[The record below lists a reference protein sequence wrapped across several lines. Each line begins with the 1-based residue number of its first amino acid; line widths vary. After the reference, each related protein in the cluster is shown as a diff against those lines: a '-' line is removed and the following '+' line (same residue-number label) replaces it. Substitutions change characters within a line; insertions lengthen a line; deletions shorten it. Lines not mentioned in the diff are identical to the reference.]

1 MSNKKRSKN
10 ENDESTSLPLENS
23 ELLIE
28 YIHNLKSCLN
38 VYRREIQEKNK
49 YISIIKN
56 DLSFHECILTNVNVV
71 WSVFNNDLLNL
82 LCNNEQKEEG
92 EEIIKQR
99 NIGDEMN
106 EYNNL
111 TKLQNDENIKNNN
124 MIKEDLEDDANQNIL
139 MKSPYYNIENF
150 LQVFLK
156 YINKKKKKKKVKVKV
171 KDEGKKEKIE
181 DKKYEQDDEEE
192 NEEEEEEEEEEE
204 GEEENKEDEE
214 FFKTFVSFNLYHN
227 NNEKNISYDK
237 NLVKQE
243 NDNKDEARGNDNMC
257 GNYDIHNERGEI
269 LDKGK
274 SYSGDEKINT
284 SDNAKSCSGDGK
296 VITSD
301 NGKSYDYV
309 KNESEEQEEKEN
321 MLNNKKRSLECNP
334 NEAKKI
340 CFSLEEKIG
349 TVQSVKLK
357 EYNELSKEN
366 IEKNKHDD
374 NNICNYLSHNE
385 GENVI
390 EREDKLFNK
399 LNNKNYRNE
408 EEKKKNQ
415 INFDYLKKKIKN
427 NQDVFEET
435 IQKCFLINL
444 KKTLNLI
451 NKIMYLKN
459 VEFRKYNLDY
469 IRKINYEKCFYYK
482 NYIDIKKK
490 ISELQKDNE
499 SLKIQ
504 VDRLEKKKATLI
516 YKLNNDN
523 IRKHILDNN
532 IKDYQNGIDNSKV
545 SYFDEGEN
553 PYNRNNKNYRTDN
566 KNSDDNNNN
575 NNYYYNN
582 YNSDDNYN
590 SEDNEYNNGNY
601 RFRNNYKKDSL
612 NEDDVK
618 KNPLNV
624 CHKINSDSNIFVNFE
639 NIITKQN
646 IIHSEPFRNL
656 LKESNELYITLKE
669 KEKENIILK
678 NEILKME
685 NKKDEEYEHLLNN
698 TIEDKKELTRSI
710 KELEINM
717 MTCNME
723 KDKISNKVN
732 TLEYE
737 INVLKNIDKNQTMQ
751 LQQKENDILKMKLY
765 IEKLKLSEKNLKDK
779 IILLENEKDKML
791 SGIHIKDNSF
801 NEESKSEEGKI
812 QLRDIQNDNDEKY
825 DDEKKRFK
833 ELFIENQKLKEELNK
848 KRNVEEE
855 LHSLRKNYNII
866 NEEIEE
872 ITKEFEK
879 KQEQVDEMIL
889 QIKNKELE
897 LLDKF
902 NNKMNK
908 AYVEEKLKELK
919 NTYEEKMKH
928 INNIYKKHDDFVN
941 IYLNLF
947 FQARKN
953 AILSD
958 SQREEQMNLFIKLK
972 DKYDIIF
979 QKKIELTDI
988 LKNVYDCNK
997 KLIGHC
1003 QDLEKE
1009 NSTLQNKLSNEIKNS
1024 KMLSKNL
1031 SKNSDDHLLIEE
1043 NNELRRRLICSVC
1056 MENFRNYIIIK
1067 CGHIYCNNCIFNN
1080 LKTRNRKCPQCKVPF
1095 DKKDLQKIFLD

>member
-82 LCNNEQKEEG
+82 LCNNEKKEEEEEG
-92 EEIIKQR
+92 EEMIKQR
-99 NIGDEMN
+99 KISDEMN
-106 EYNNL
+106 DYNNII
-111 TKLQNDENIKNNN
+111 KLQNDENIKDNNV
-124 MIKEDLEDDANQNIL
+124 IKEDLEDDANQKIL

-156 YINKKKKKKKVKVKV
+156 YINKKKKKKKVK
-171 KDEGKKEKIE
+171 DEGKKEKIE
-181 DKKYEQDDEEE
+181 DKKHEEDEEE
-192 NEEEEEEEEEEE
+192 GNEEEEEDEEN
-204 GEEENKEDEE
+204 ENKEDEE

-227 NNEKNISYDK
+227 ENERNFLCDK
-237 NLVKQE
+237 NLVKRE
-243 NDNKDEARGNDNMC
+243 KDDKHDTLDNDNICDNYNICND
-257 GNYDIHNERGEI
+257 RGEM

-274 SYSGDEKINT
+274 LYSCDEKINRN
-284 SDNAKSCSGDGK
+284 DN
-296 VITSD
+296 T
-301 NGKSYDYV
+301 KSYDYV
-309 KNESEEQEEKEN
+309 KNEIDEEEEKEN
-321 MLNNKKRSLECNP
+321 ILNNKKRSLECNS
-334 NEAKKI
+334 NEVKRI

-349 TVQSVKLK
+349 TVQSVKLE
-357 EYNELSKEN
+357 EYNELGNEN
-366 IEKNKHDD
+366 PEKNKYDD
-374 NNICNYLSHNE
+374 NNICNYLSNNE
-385 GENVI
+385 DDNI
-390 EREDKLFNK
+390 MEREDKLYYK
-399 LNNKNYRNE
+399 MNNKNYRNE
-408 EEKKKNQ
+408 EDKKKKKA
-415 INFDYLKKKIKN
+415 INFDYLKKKIKSN
-427 NQDVFEET
+427 HQELFEET

-482 NYIDIKKK
+482 NYIEIKKK
-490 ISELQKDNE
+490 INELQKDNE

-523 IRKHILDNN
+523 IRKHILDDN
-532 IKDYQNGIDNSKV
+532 IKNYQNGVDNSRV
-545 SYFDEGEN
+545 SYFEEGESS
-553 PYNRNNKNYRTDN
+553 YNRNNKNYSTDN
-566 KNSDDNNNN
+566 DNSDDNNNN
-575 NNYYYNN
+575 NNN
-582 YNSDDNYN
+582 YNSDDYYN
-590 SEDNEYNNGNY
+590 SEDNENNNRNY
-601 RFRNNYKKDSL
+601 RFHNNYKKDSL
-612 NEDDVK
+612 NGDDVR
-618 KNPLNV
+618 KNSLNI
-624 CHKINSDSNIFVNFE
+624 CHKIKSDSNIYVHVE

-656 LKESNELYITLKE
+656 LKESNELYIILKE

-685 NKKDEEYEHLLNN
+685 NKKDEEYEQLLNN

-710 KELEINM
+710 KELEVNI

-723 KDKISNKVN
+723 KDKISKKVN

-779 IILLENEKDKML
+779 IILLENEKDKMF
-791 SGIHIKDNSF
+791 SRTHMIDNSF
-801 NEESKSEEGKI
+801 YTGSICEEGRVH
-812 QLRDIQNDNDEKY
+812 LTDIQNDDNE
-825 DDEKKRFK
+825 EKRFK
-833 ELFIENQKLKEELNK
+833 ELFIENQILKEELNK
-848 KRNVEEE
+848 KRKVEEE
-855 LHSLRKNYNII
+855 LCNLKKNYNII

-897 LLDKF
+897 LLEKF
-902 NNKMNK
+902 NNKMNRT
-908 AYVEEKLKELK
+908 YVEEKLKELK

-958 SQREEQMNLFIKLK
+958 NQREEQMNLFIKLK

-1095 DKKDLQKIFLD
+1095 DKKDLQKIFLE

>member
-28 YIHNLKSCLN
+28 YIHNLKNCLN

-56 DLSFHECILTNVNVV
+56 DLSFHECMLTNVNVV
-71 WSVFNNDLLNL
+71 WSVFNNDLLNFI
-82 LCNNEQKEEG
+82 CNNEKKEENEEG
-92 EEIIKQR
+92 EDTQKKR
-99 NIGDEMN
+99 NIGDEIN
-106 EYNNL
+106 EYNNII
-111 TKLQNDENIKNNN
+111 KLQNDEHIKDNNV
-124 MIKEDLEDDANQNIL
+124 IKEDLEDEANQKFL

-156 YINKKKKKKKVKVKV
+156 YINKKKKKKKVK
-171 KDEGKKEKIE
+171 DEGKKEKNE
-181 DKKYEQDDEEE
+181 EKKNEYDEEE
-192 NEEEEEEEEEEE
+192 EDEEDEEEEEN
-204 GEEENKEDEE
+204 ENKEDEE
-214 FFKTFVSFNLYHN
+214 FFKTFVSFDLYHN
-227 NNEKNISYDK
+227 ENEKNIFYDK
-237 NLVKQE
+237 NLVKRE
-243 NDNKDEARGNDNMC
+243 KDNMDDAPRNNNMCDSDNKCD
-257 GNYDIHNERGEI
+257 NYDIYNEGREM
-269 LDKGK
+269 LDQVK
-274 SYSGDEKINT
+274 SYSGDEKVNR
-284 SDNAKSCSGDGK
+284 SDNA
-296 VITSD
+296 
-301 NGKSYDYV
+301 KSYDYV
-309 KNESEEQEEKEN
+309 KNKSEEKEEKKN
-321 MLNNKKRSLECNP
+321 VVNNKKRSLECNP
-334 NEAKKI
+334 NEVKRI
-340 CFSLEEKIG
+340 CSSLEEKIG
-349 TVQSVKLK
+349 TVESAKVK
-357 EYNELSKEN
+357 EYNELDNEKA
-366 IEKNKHDD
+366 EKNQNDD
-374 NNICNYLSHNE
+374 NTICNYLSNNK
-385 GENVI
+385 GENI
-390 EREDKLFNK
+390 MEKEDKSYYK
-399 LNNKNYRNE
+399 MNNKNYTNE
-408 EEKKKNQ
+408 EDKKTKQ
-415 INFDYLKKKIKN
+415 INLDYLKKKIKC
-427 NQDVFEET
+427 NQDLFEET

-451 NKIMYLKN
+451 NQIMYLKN

-482 NYIDIKKK
+482 NYVEIKKK
-490 ISELQKDNE
+490 INELKKDNE

-523 IRKHILDNN
+523 IRKHILDDN
-532 IKDYQNGIDNSKV
+532 IKNYQNSIDNRKV
-545 SYFDEGEN
+545 SYFEEGDSS
-553 PYNRNNKNYRTDN
+553 YKRNNKNDLTDN
-566 KNSDDNNNN
+566 DNSDDDNNND
-575 NNYYYNN
+575 
-582 YNSDDNYN
+582 NSDDNYN
-590 SEDNEYNNGNY
+590 SEDNENNNRNY
-601 RFRNNYKKDSL
+601 KFHNKHKKDSL
-612 NEDDVK
+612 NEDGVK
-618 KNPLNV
+618 KNCLNV
-624 CHKINSDSNIFVNFE
+624 CHKINSDSNIFVHVE

-656 LKESNELYITLKE
+656 LKESNELYIILKE

-685 NKKDEEYEHLLNN
+685 NKKDEEYEQLLNS

-710 KELEINM
+710 KELEVNM

-751 LQQKENDILKMKLY
+751 LQQKESDILKMKLY

-779 IILLENEKDKML
+779 IILLENEKDKKIL
-791 SGIHIKDNSF
+791 SPVNMIDNSF
-801 NEESKSEEGKI
+801 NDGSICEEGGRTH
-812 QLRDIQNDNDEKY
+812 LTDIQNDSND
-825 DDEKKRFK
+825 KKRFN

-848 KRNVEEE
+848 KKNVEEE
-855 LHSLRKNYNII
+855 LCSLKKNYNII

-902 NNKMNK
+902 NNKINK

-953 AILSD
+953 TVLSD

>member
-1 MSNKKRSKN
+1 
-10 ENDESTSLPLENS
+10 
-23 ELLIE
+23 
-28 YIHNLKSCLN
+28 
-38 VYRREIQEKNK
+38 
-49 YISIIKN
+49 
-56 DLSFHECILTNVNVV
+56 
-71 WSVFNNDLLNL
+71 
-82 LCNNEQKEEG
+82 
-92 EEIIKQR
+92 
-99 NIGDEMN
+99 
-106 EYNNL
+106 
-111 TKLQNDENIKNNN
+111 
-124 MIKEDLEDDANQNIL
+124 
-139 MKSPYYNIENF
+139 
-150 LQVFLK
+150 
-156 YINKKKKKKKVKVKV
+156 
-171 KDEGKKEKIE
+171 
-181 DKKYEQDDEEE
+181 
-192 NEEEEEEEEEEE
+192 
-204 GEEENKEDEE
+204 
-214 FFKTFVSFNLYHN
+214 
-227 NNEKNISYDK
+227 
-237 NLVKQE
+237 
-243 NDNKDEARGNDNMC
+243 
-257 GNYDIHNERGEI
+257 
-269 LDKGK
+269 
-274 SYSGDEKINT
+274 
-284 SDNAKSCSGDGK
+284 
-296 VITSD
+296 
-301 NGKSYDYV
+301 
-309 KNESEEQEEKEN
+309 
-321 MLNNKKRSLECNP
+321 
-334 NEAKKI
+334 
-340 CFSLEEKIG
+340 
-349 TVQSVKLK
+349 
-357 EYNELSKEN
+357 
-366 IEKNKHDD
+366 
-374 NNICNYLSHNE
+374 
-385 GENVI
+385 
-390 EREDKLFNK
+390 
-399 LNNKNYRNE
+399 
-408 EEKKKNQ
+408 
-415 INFDYLKKKIKN
+415 
-427 NQDVFEET
+427 
-435 IQKCFLINL
+435 
-444 KKTLNLI
+444 
-451 NKIMYLKN
+451 
-459 VEFRKYNLDY
+459 
-469 IRKINYEKCFYYK
+469 
-482 NYIDIKKK
+482 
-490 ISELQKDNE
+490 
-499 SLKIQ
+499 
-504 VDRLEKKKATLI
+504 
-516 YKLNNDN
+516 
-523 IRKHILDNN
+523 
-532 IKDYQNGIDNSKV
+532 
-545 SYFDEGEN
+545 
-553 PYNRNNKNYRTDN
+553 
-566 KNSDDNNNN
+566 
-575 NNYYYNN
+575 
-582 YNSDDNYN
+582 
-590 SEDNEYNNGNY
+590 
-601 RFRNNYKKDSL
+601 
-612 NEDDVK
+612 
-618 KNPLNV
+618 
-624 CHKINSDSNIFVNFE
+624 
-639 NIITKQN
+639 
-646 IIHSEPFRNL
+646 
-656 LKESNELYITLKE
+656 
-669 KEKENIILK
+669 
-678 NEILKME
+678 ME
-685 NKKDEEYEHLLNN
+685 NKRDEEYEHLLNN

>member
-49 YISIIKN
+49 YISVIKN

-82 LCNNEQKEEG
+82 LCNNEQKEDG

-111 TKLQNDENIKNNN
+111 TKLQNDENIKDNN

-156 YINKKKKKKKVKVKV
+156 YINKKKKKKKVKVK
-171 KDEGKKEKIE
+171 DEGKKEKIE
-181 DKKYEQDDEEE
+181 DTKYEQDEEEE
-192 NEEEEEEEEEEE
+192 NEEEEEEEEE

-214 FFKTFVSFNLYHN
+214 FFKTFVSFNLYHT
-227 NNEKNISYDK
+227 NNEENISYDK

-243 NDNKDEARGNDNMC
+243 NDNKDESRGNDNMC
-257 GNYDIHNERGEI
+257 GNYDIYNERGEM

-274 SYSGDEKINT
+274 SYSGDEKINR
-284 SDNAKSCSGDGK
+284 SDNA
-296 VITSD
+296 
-301 NGKSYDYV
+301 KSYDYV
-309 KNESEEQEEKEN
+309 KNECEEQEEKEN

-334 NEAKKI
+334 NEAKRI

-357 EYNELSKEN
+357 EYNESSKEN

-374 NNICNYLSHNE
+374 NNICNYFSNNE

-390 EREDKLFNK
+390 EREDKSFNK
-399 LNNKNYRNE
+399 MNNKNYRNE
-408 EEKKKNQ
+408 EEKKKNE
-415 INFDYLKKKIKN
+415 INFDYLKKRIKN
-427 NQDVFEET
+427 NQEIFEET

-482 NYIDIKKK
+482 NYIEIKKK
-490 ISELQKDNE
+490 IIELQKDNE

-523 IRKHILDNN
+523 IRKDILDNN
-532 IKDYQNGIDNSKV
+532 IKNYQNGIDYSKV

-553 PYNRNNKNYRTDN
+553 PNKRNNKNYRTDN
-566 KNSDDNNNN
+566 NNNNDDNNNN
-575 NNYYYNN
+575 NNNYCYYNN

-590 SEDNEYNNGNY
+590 SEDSEYNSGNY

-618 KNPLNV
+618 KNSLNV
-624 CHKINSDSNIFVNFE
+624 YHKIKSDSNIFVHVE

-685 NKKDEEYEHLLNN
+685 NKKDEEYEDLLNN

-710 KELEINM
+710 KELELNM

-751 LQQKENDILKMKLY
+751 LQQKESDILKLKLY

-791 SGIHIKDNSF
+791 SGIIPMKDNSF
-801 NEESKSEEGKI
+801 NEEFISEEGKI
-812 QLRDIQNDNDEKY
+812 HVRDIQNDKDEKY
-825 DDEKKRFK
+825 DDEKKKRFK

-855 LHSLRKNYNII
+855 LHNLRKNYNII

-897 LLDKF
+897 LLEKF

-919 NTYEEKMKH
+919 DTYEEKMKH